1 MKIENQNLFLKLFN
15 NHFIKNPV
23 EESESKEIKKSKTKK
38 LKDMWDTITYDDEYK
53 RMPYR
58 ERKQYGRDE
67 FYKWCE
73 ENFKI
78 EGDSKTG
85 KLMVGV
91 SFKETGGCLL
101 DNSDS
106 DEE

>member
-1 MKIENQNLFLKLFN
+1 MNDIRRFLSAFLIHFVTLSDNSYENS
-15 NHFIKNPV
+15 I
-23 EESESKEIKKSKTKK
+23 
-38 LKDMWDTITYDDEYK
+38 
-53 RMPYR
+53 MPYR

-67 FYKWCE
+67 FYKWFE

-78 EGDSKTG
+78 EGNSKTG

-91 SFKETGGCLL
+91 SYKENGGCLL

-106 DEE
+106 DKD

>member
-1 MKIENQNLFLKLFN
+1 LKLFN

-53 RMPYR
+53 RMPNK

-78 EGDSKTG
+78 EGNSKTG

-91 SFKETGGCLL
+91 SYKEIGGCLL
-101 DNSDS
+101 DNLDS
-106 DEE
+106 DED

>member
-1 MKIENQNLFLKLFN
+1 MGNHKERIIEDQQIYSFLL
-15 NHFIKNPV
+15 ILL
-23 EESESKEIKKSKTKK
+23 T
-38 LKDMWDTITYDDEYK
+38 
-53 RMPYR
+53 
-58 ERKQYGRDE
+58 RKQYGRDE

-78 EGDSKTG
+78 EGNSKAG

-91 SFKETGGCLL
+91 SYRESGGCLL

-106 DEE
+106 DED

>member
-1 MKIENQNLFLKLFN
+1 
-15 NHFIKNPV
+15 
-23 EESESKEIKKSKTKK
+23 
-38 LKDMWDTITYDDEYK
+38 MWDTITYDDEYK

-78 EGDSKTG
+78 EGNSKTG

-91 SFKETGGCLL
+91 SYKESSGCLL

-106 DEE
+106 DED